1 MNTTQRQ
8 MLELIDLIETDRG
21 VPVFMLWGALA
32 IIGLVTELQ
41 KDLPNYILV
50 GVCGLILAAVQF
62 FLWGINRTVKRRT
75 AELRTWLL
83 QEE

>member
-1 MNTTQRQ
+1 MNTTQKQ

-21 VPVFMLWGALA
+21 VPVFKFWGAIA

-41 KDLPNYILV
+41 KDLTNYISV

-62 FLWGINRTVKRRT
+62 FLWGINRTVERRT

-83 QEE
+83 KEE